1 MIFFLKEKVYSIY
14 VKYINESVGYGVF
27 SNSTIPK
34 GVCLFMYGSES
45 IKSDELVK
53 RNKIYDSKGLN
64 YVITGREN
72 FIYD

>member
-27 SNSTIPK
+27 SNSTIAK